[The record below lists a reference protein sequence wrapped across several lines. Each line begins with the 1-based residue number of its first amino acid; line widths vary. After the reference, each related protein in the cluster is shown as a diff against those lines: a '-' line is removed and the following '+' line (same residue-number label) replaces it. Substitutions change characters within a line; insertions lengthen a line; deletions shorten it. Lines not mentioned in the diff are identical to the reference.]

1 MNSFLASEQGLRC
14 VRAWRIGGVTWAGS
28 HDEPMPL
35 AQLRPIANRIT
46 LGLLPTCLSF
56 GVALFSWIFF

>member
-1 MNSFLASEQGLRC
+1 MNSFLASEWGLRC
-14 VRAWRIGGVTWAGS
+14 VRAWWIRGVTWARS
-28 HDEPMPL
+28 DDEPMPL